1 MTKGRLQGK
10 VAIVTGASQGMG
22 EAHARVFVREGA
34 NVVLTDVNAERGR
47 EIASGLGDRAHFIV
61 HDVRKQAD
69 WNRVVEETGQRFG
82 DVNVLVNNAGVIGPV
97 KGLLDFEEADF
108 LDVCAVNQLGVFLG
122 MKAVVPTMI
131 RAGGGSIVNISSIA
145 GMLGTKESSN
155 AAYCASKWAVRGMS
169 KLIAA
174 QHGVDG
180 IRVNSVHPGYIL
192 TPMMIAATDEHG
204 GGAAAAIPLGRL
216 AQPEEVSNM
225 VLFLASDEASFV
237 SGAEHVV
244 DGAMIAG

>member
-1 MTKGRLQGK
+1 MARLAGK
-10 VAIVTGASQGMG
+10 VAIVTGAAQGMG
-22 EAHARVFVREGA
+22 EAHARLFVQEGA
-34 NVVLTDVNAERGR
+34 KVVLTDVNADRGSMIAR
-47 EIASGLGDRAHFIV
+47 ELGDAALFIE
-61 HDVRKQAD
+61 HDVANEAGWTNAVAAAEK
-69 WNRVVEETGQRFG
+69 RFG
-82 DVNVLVNNAGVIGPV
+82 NVTVLINNAGIIGPV
-97 KGLLDFEEADF
+97 QGLLEFSAEDF
-108 LDVCAVNQLGVFLG
+108 LRVCAVNQLGVFLG
-122 MKAVVPTMI
+122 MKAVAPAMI

-145 GMLGTKESSN
+145 GMLGTRASSN

-169 KLIAA
+169 KLIAV
-174 QHGVDG
+174 QHGKDQ

-216 AQPEEVSNM
+216 AQPDEVSKV

-237 SGAEHVV
+237 SGGEYVV

>member
-1 MTKGRLQGK
+1 MARLAGK
-10 VAIVTGASQGMG
+10 VAIITGAAQGMG
-22 EAHARVFVREGA
+22 EAHARTFIREGA
-34 NVVLTDVNAERGR
+34 NVVLTDLNEERGGAIADELGDAALFVKQDVASAADWTSVVDKAER
-47 EIASGLGDRAHFIV
+47 
-61 HDVRKQAD
+61 
-69 WNRVVEETGQRFG
+69 RFG
-82 DVNVLVNNAGVIGPV
+82 SISVLVNNAGVIGPV
-97 KGLLDFEEADF
+97 RGLLDFDEADF
-108 LDVCAVNQLGVFLG
+108 LQVCAINQLGVFMG
-122 MKAVVPTMI
+122 MKAVLPSMI
-131 RAGGGSIVNISSIA
+131 ARGGGSIVNISSIA

-174 QHGVDG
+174 QHGRDG

-204 GGAAAAIPLGRL
+204 GGAAEAIPLGRM
-216 AQPEEVSNM
+216 AQPEEVSNV

>member
-1 MTKGRLQGK
+1 MGRLAGK
-10 VAIVTGASQGMG
+10 IALITGAAQGMG
-22 EAHARVFVREGA
+22 EAHARRFVREGA
-34 NVVLTDVNAERGR
+34 KVILTDLNEEGGQALAAELGANALFVKQDVSSAQDWVAVVEKA
-47 EIASGLGDRAHFIV
+47 EAHFGPV
-61 HDVRKQAD
+61 S
-69 WNRVVEETGQRFG
+69 
-82 DVNVLVNNAGVIGPV
+82 VLVNNAGVIGPV
-97 KGLLDFEEADF
+97 KGLLDFGEEDF
-108 LDVCAVNQLGVFLG
+108 LRVCAINQLGVFLG
-122 MKAVVPTMI
+122 MKAVVPAMVK
-131 RAGGGSIVNISSIA
+131 AGGGSIVNISSIA

-174 QHGVDG
+174 QFGHAG

-192 TPMMIAATDEHG
+192 TPMMIAAADEHG
-204 GGAAAAIPLGRL
+204 GGAAAVIPLGRL
-216 AQPEEVSNM
+216 AQPDEVSSV

>member
-1 MTKGRLQGK
+1 MTRLAGK
-10 VAIVTGASQGMG
+10 TAIVTGAAQGMG
-22 EAHARVFVREGA
+22 EAHARRFVAEGA
-34 NVVLTDVNAERGR
+34 NVVLTDVN
-47 EIASGLGDRAHFIV
+47 IALGVALASSLGERAHFMA
-61 HDVRKQAD
+61 HDVRKKSD
-69 WNRVVEETGQRFG
+69 WQRVVTEAEERFG
-82 DVNVLVNNAGVIGPV
+82 VVNVLVNNAGVIGPV
-97 KGLLDFEEADF
+97 VGLLDFAEEDY

-122 MKAVVPTMI
+122 MQAVIPSMQ

-174 QHGVDG
+174 QFGADG
-180 IRVNSVHPGYIL
+180 IRCNSVHPGYIL

-216 AQPEEVSNM
+216 AQPDEVANL

>member
-1 MTKGRLQGK
+1 MGRLAGK
-10 VAIVTGASQGMG
+10 IALITGAAQGMG
-22 EAHARVFVREGA
+22 EAHARRFVREGA
-34 NVVLTDVNAERGR
+34 KVILTDLNEEGGQALAAELGANALFVKQDVSSAQDWADVVEKA
-47 EIASGLGDRAHFIV
+47 EAHFGPV
-61 HDVRKQAD
+61 S
-69 WNRVVEETGQRFG
+69 
-82 DVNVLVNNAGVIGPV
+82 VLVNNAGVIGPV
-97 KGLLDFEEADF
+97 KGLLDFGEEDF
-108 LDVCAVNQLGVFLG
+108 LRVCAVNQLGVFLG
-122 MKAVVPTMI
+122 MKAVVPAMVT
-131 RAGGGSIVNISSIA
+131 AGGGSIVNISSIA
-145 GMLGTKESSN
+145 GMLGTRESSN

-174 QHGVDG
+174 QFGHAG

-204 GGAAAAIPLGRL
+204 GGAASVIPLGRL
-216 AQPEEVSNM
+216 AQPDEVSSV

>member
-1 MTKGRLQGK
+1 MARLSGK
-10 VAIVTGASQGMG
+10 VAIVTGAAQGMG
-22 EAHARVFVREGA
+22 EAHVRRFVREGA
-34 NVVLTDVNAERGR
+34 KVILTDVNEAGGTALAAE
-47 EIASGLGDRAHFIV
+47 LGDDALFLQ
-61 HDVRKQAD
+61 HDVAKAAD
-69 WNRVVEETGQRFG
+69 WARVVTQGEARFG
-82 DVNVLVNNAGVIGPV
+82 KVDVLVNNAGVIGPV
-97 KGLLDFEEADF
+97 QGMLEFGEADF
-108 LDVCAVNQLGVFLG
+108 LQVCAINQLGVFLG
-122 MKAVVPTMI
+122 MKAVLPSMI
-131 RAGGGSIVNISSIA
+131 AGGGGSIVNISSIA

-169 KLIAA
+169 KLVAA
-174 QHGVDG
+174 QHGKDG

-192 TPMMIAATDEHG
+192 TPMMIAATDEQG

-216 AQPEEVSNM
+216 AQPDEVTNV

>member
-1 MTKGRLQGK
+1 MGRLAGK
-10 VAIVTGASQGMG
+10 VAIITGAAQGMG
-22 EAHARVFVREGA
+22 EAHARLFVREGA
-34 NVVLTDVNAERGR
+34 QVVLTDVNEAGGTALAAE
-47 EIASGLGDRAHFIV
+47 LGDAALFLR
-61 HDVRKQAD
+61 HDVAHAQDWAD
-69 WNRVVEETGQRFG
+69 VVATAENRFG
-82 DVNVLVNNAGVIGPV
+82 PVTVLINNAGVIGPV
-97 KGLLDFEEADF
+97 KGLLDFEEAEF
-108 LDVCAVNQLGVFLG
+108 LQVCAINQLGVFLG
-122 MKAVVPTMI
+122 MKAVVPGMI
-131 RAGGGSIVNISSIA
+131 GAGGGSIVNISSIA

-155 AAYCASKWAVRGMS
+155 AAYCASKFAVRGMS
-169 KLIAA
+169 KLIATQFGYA
-174 QHGVDG
+174 G

-216 AQPEEVSNM
+216 AQPSEVSNV

>member
-1 MTKGRLQGK
+1 MARLDGK
-10 VAIVTGASQGMG
+10 VAIVTGAAQGMG
-22 EAHARVFVREGA
+22 EAHARRFVREGA
-34 NVVLTDVNAERGR
+34 RVVLTDVNEDGGAALAAE
-47 EIASGLGDRAHFIV
+47 LGENAVFVKQDVSSSAGWTEVVAKAEAHFGPV
-61 HDVRKQAD
+61 
-69 WNRVVEETGQRFG
+69 T
-82 DVNVLVNNAGVIGPV
+82 VLVNNAGVIGPV
-97 KGLLDFEEADF
+97 RGLLEFTEEDF
-108 LDVCAVNQLGVFLG
+108 LRVCAINQLGVFLG
-122 MKAVVPTMI
+122 MQAVVPGMVA
-131 RAGGGSIVNISSIA
+131 AGGGSIVNISSIA

-174 QHGVDG
+174 QFGHAGV
-180 IRVNSVHPGYIL
+180 RVNSVHPGYIL
-192 TPMMIAATDEHG
+192 TPMMVAATDAQG

-216 AQPEEVSNM
+216 AQPDEVSSV